1 MLTGLIRE
9 LGSLQGREKRK
20 EGARLEI
27 AASPALLLRATV
39 GSSVCVNGVCLT
51 STYVDEESW
60 IAELSDETLQKTTLG
75 TLRIGTSL
83 HLEPSLRLGEPLDG
97 HSVSGHVDGLGHV
110 LERSD
115 GEGLWK
121 FSMPIFISAMT
132 APKGSITVDGIS
144 LTVVECGLD
153 WFTVS
158 LIPETLRQTALKDYR
173 LNQQVNLE
181 ADPIGRYIAHALAM
195 RNTLSS

>member
-1 MLTGLIRE
+1 MFTGLIRE
-9 LGSLQGREKRK
+9 LGSLKGREKRK

-27 AASPALLLRATV
+27 TASPALLLRAIV
-39 GSSVCVNGVCLT
+39 GSSICVNGVCLT

-110 LERSD
+110 LERTE

-121 FSMPIFISAMT
+121 FSMPMFISAMT
-132 APKGSITVDGIS
+132 APKGSITVDGVS

-173 LNQQVNLE
+173 LNQSVNLE
-181 ADPIGRYIAHALAM
+181 ADPMGRYIAHALAM
-195 RNTLSS
+195 RNMHTS

>member
-1 MLTGLIRE
+1 MFTGLIRE

-27 AASPALLLRATV
+27 AASPALLLRVTV

>member
-1 MLTGLIRE
+1 MFTGLIRE

-27 AASPALLLRATV
+27 AASPALLLRVTV

-195 RNTLSS
+195 RNTL

>member
-1 MLTGLIRE
+1 MFTGLIRE

-181 ADPIGRYIAHALAM
+181 ADPIGRYIAHALVM
-195 RNTLSS
+195 RNTL

>member
-1 MLTGLIRE
+1 MFTGLIRE
-9 LGSLQGREKRK
+9 LGSLKGREKRK

-27 AASPALLLRATV
+27 TASPALLLRAIV
-39 GSSVCVNGVCLT
+39 GSSICVNGVCLT
-51 STYVDEESW
+51 STYVNEEGW

-110 LERSD
+110 LERTE

-121 FSMPIFISAMT
+121 FSMPMFISAMT
-132 APKGSITVDGIS
+132 APKGSITVDGVS

-173 LNQQVNLE
+173 LNQSVNLE
-181 ADPIGRYIAHALAM
+181 ADPMGRYIAHALAM
-195 RNTLSS
+195 RNMLTS

>member
-1 MLTGLIRE
+1 MFTGLIRE
-9 LGSLQGREKRK
+9 LGSLKGRERRK

-27 AASPALLLRATV
+27 TASPTLLLRATV
-39 GSSVCVNGVCLT
+39 GSSICVNGVCLT

-110 LERSD
+110 LERTE

-121 FSMPIFISAMT
+121 FSMPIFISTMT

-144 LTVVECGLD
+144 LTIVECGLD

-173 LNQQVNLE
+173 PNQSVNLE
-181 ADPIGRYIAHALAM
+181 ADPMGRYIAHALAM
-195 RNTLSS
+195 RNMHTG

>member
-1 MLTGLIRE
+1 MFTGLIRE

-195 RNTLSS
+195 RNTL

>member
-1 MLTGLIRE
+1 MFTGLIRE
-9 LGSLQGREKRK
+9 LGSLKGRERRK

-27 AASPALLLRATV
+27 TASPTLLLRATV
-39 GSSVCVNGVCLT
+39 GSSICVNGVCLT

-110 LERSD
+110 LERTE

-121 FSMPIFISAMT
+121 FSMPMFISAMT
-132 APKGSITVDGIS
+132 APKGSITVDGVS

-173 LNQQVNLE
+173 LNQSVNLE
-181 ADPIGRYIAHALAM
+181 ADPMGRYIAHALAM
-195 RNTLSS
+195 RNMLTS

>member
-1 MLTGLIRE
+1 MFTGLIRE
-9 LGSLQGREKRK
+9 LGSLKGRERRK

-27 AASPALLLRATV
+27 TASPTLLLRATV
-39 GSSVCVNGVCLT
+39 GSSICVNGVCLT

-110 LERSD
+110 LERTE

-121 FSMPIFISAMT
+121 FSMPIFISTMT
-132 APKGSITVDGIS
+132 APKGSITVDGVS

-173 LNQQVNLE
+173 LNQSVNLE
-181 ADPIGRYIAHALAM
+181 ADPMGRYIAHALAM
-195 RNTLSS
+195 RNMLTS

>member
-1 MLTGLIRE
+1 MFTGLIRE

-39 GSSVCVNGVCLT
+39 GSSICVNGVCLT
-51 STYVDEESW
+51 STYVDKESW

-173 LNQQVNLE
+173 LNQQINLE

>member
-1 MLTGLIRE
+1 MFTGLIRE

-27 AASPALLLRATV
+27 AASPALLLRVTV

-110 LERSD
+110 LERAD

-173 LNQQVNLE
+173 LNQQINLE

>member
-1 MLTGLIRE
+1 MFTGLIRE

-173 LNQQVNLE
+173 LNQQINLE
-181 ADPIGRYIAHALAM
+181 ADPVGRYIAHALAM

>member
-1 MLTGLIRE
+1 MFTGLIRE

-27 AASPALLLRATV
+27 GASPALLLRATV

-173 LNQQVNLE
+173 LNQQINLE

>member
-1 MLTGLIRE
+1 MFTGLIRE

-97 HSVSGHVDGLGHV
+97 HSVSGHVDVLGHV

-195 RNTLSS
+195 RNTL

>member
-1 MLTGLIRE
+1 MFTGLIRE
-9 LGSLQGREKRK
+9 LGSLKGRERRK

-27 AASPALLLRATV
+27 TASPTLLLRATV
-39 GSSVCVNGVCLT
+39 GSSICVNGVCLT

-110 LERSD
+110 LERTE

-121 FSMPIFISAMT
+121 FSMPIFISTMT

-144 LTVVECGLD
+144 LTIVECGLD

-173 LNQQVNLE
+173 PNQSVNLE
-181 ADPIGRYIAHALAM
+181 ADPMGRYIAHALAM
-195 RNTLSS
+195 RNMHTS

>member
-1 MLTGLIRE
+1 
-9 LGSLQGREKRK
+9 
-20 EGARLEI
+20 
-27 AASPALLLRATV
+27 
-39 GSSVCVNGVCLT
+39 
-51 STYVDEESW
+51 
-60 IAELSDETLQKTTLG
+60 
-75 TLRIGTSL
+75 
-83 HLEPSLRLGEPLDG
+83 
-97 HSVSGHVDGLGHV
+97 
-110 LERSD
+110 
-115 GEGLWK
+115 
-121 FSMPIFISAMT
+121 MPIFISAMT

-173 LNQQVNLE
+173 LNQQINLE

>member
-1 MLTGLIRE
+1 MFTGLIRE
-9 LGSLQGREKRK
+9 LGSLKGREKRK

-27 AASPALLLRATV
+27 TASPALLLRAIV
-39 GSSVCVNGVCLT
+39 GSSICVNGVCLT

-110 LERSD
+110 LERTE

-121 FSMPIFISAMT
+121 FSMPMFISAMT
-132 APKGSITVDGIS
+132 APKGSITVDGVS

-173 LNQQVNLE
+173 LNQSVNLE
-181 ADPIGRYIAHALAM
+181 ADPMGRYIAHALAM
-195 RNTLSS
+195 RNMLTS

>member
-1 MLTGLIRE
+1 MFTGLIRE
-9 LGSLQGREKRK
+9 LGSLKGRERRK

-27 AASPALLLRATV
+27 TASPTLLLRATV
-39 GSSVCVNGVCLT
+39 GSSICVNGVCLT

-110 LERSD
+110 LERTE

-121 FSMPIFISAMT
+121 FSMPIFISTMT

-144 LTVVECGLD
+144 LTIVECGLD

-173 LNQQVNLE
+173 LNQSVNLE
-181 ADPIGRYIAHALAM
+181 ADPMGRYIAHALAM
-195 RNTLSS
+195 RNMLTS

>member
-1 MLTGLIRE
+1 MFTGLIRE

-51 STYVDEESW
+51 STYVDTESW

-173 LNQQVNLE
+173 LNQQINLE

>member
-1 MLTGLIRE
+1 MFTGLIRE

-97 HSVSGHVDGLGHV
+97 HSVSGHVDGLGHI

-195 RNTLSS
+195 RNTL

>member
-1 MLTGLIRE
+1 MFTGLIRE
-9 LGSLQGREKRK
+9 LGSLKGRERRK

-27 AASPALLLRATV
+27 TASPTLLLRATV
-39 GSSVCVNGVCLT
+39 GSSICVNGVCLT

-110 LERSD
+110 LERTE

-121 FSMPIFISAMT
+121 FSMPMFISAMT
-132 APKGSITVDGIS
+132 APKGSITVDGVS

-173 LNQQVNLE
+173 PNQSVNLE
-181 ADPIGRYIAHALAM
+181 ADPMGRYITHALAM
-195 RNTLSS
+195 RNMLTS

>member
-1 MLTGLIRE
+1 MFTGLIRE

-83 HLEPSLRLGEPLDG
+83 HIEPSLRLGEPLDG

>member
-1 MLTGLIRE
+1 MFTGLIRE
-9 LGSLQGREKRK
+9 LGSLKGREKRK

-27 AASPALLLRATV
+27 TASPALLLRAIV
-39 GSSVCVNGVCLT
+39 GSSICVNGVCLT

-110 LERSD
+110 LERTE

-121 FSMPIFISAMT
+121 FSMPIFISTMT

-144 LTVVECGLD
+144 LTIVECGLD

-173 LNQQVNLE
+173 PNQSVNLE
-181 ADPIGRYIAHALAM
+181 ADPMGRYIAHALAM
-195 RNTLSS
+195 RNMHTS

>member
-1 MLTGLIRE
+1 MFTGLIRE

>member
-1 MLTGLIRE
+1 MFTGLIRE

-51 STYVDEESW
+51 STYVDQESW

-195 RNTLSS
+195 RNTL

>member
-1 MLTGLIRE
+1 MFTGLIRE
-9 LGSLQGREKRK
+9 LGSLKGREKRK

-27 AASPALLLRATV
+27 TASPALLLRAIV
-39 GSSVCVNGVCLT
+39 GSSICVNGVCLT

-60 IAELSDETLQKTTLG
+60 IAELSDETLQNTTLG

-110 LERSD
+110 LERTE

-121 FSMPIFISAMT
+121 FSMPMFISAMT
-132 APKGSITVDGIS
+132 APKGSITVDGVS

-173 LNQQVNLE
+173 LNQSVNLE
-181 ADPIGRYIAHALAM
+181 ADPMGRYIAHALAM
-195 RNTLSS
+195 RNMLTS

>member
-1 MLTGLIRE
+1 MPHCRVTQKTDNAFTVDVSRE
-9 LGSLQGREKRK
+9 SLNC
-20 EGARLEI
+20 
-27 AASPALLLRATV
+27 TV
-39 GSSVCVNGVCLT
+39 GLDAVGEVNLEKALT
-51 STYVDEESW
+51 LAD
-60 IAELSDETLQKTTLG
+60 
-75 TLRIGTSL
+75 
-83 HLEPSLRLGEPLDG
+83 RLGG
-97 HSVSGHVDGLGHV
+97 HLVSGHVDGLGHV

-173 LNQQVNLE
+173 LNQQINLE

>member
-1 MLTGLIRE
+1 MFTGLIRE

-60 IAELSDETLQKTTLG
+60 IAELSDETLQKTILG

-173 LNQQVNLE
+173 LNQQINLE

>member
-1 MLTGLIRE
+1 MFTGLIRE

-51 STYVDEESW
+51 STYVDKESW

>member
-1 MLTGLIRE
+1 MFTGLIRE

-173 LNQQVNLE
+173 LNQQINLE

>member
-1 MLTGLIRE
+1 MFTSLIRE
-9 LGSLQGREKRK
+9 LGSLKGRERRK

-27 AASPALLLRATV
+27 TASPTLLLRATV
-39 GSSVCVNGVCLT
+39 GSSICVNGVCLT

-110 LERSD
+110 LERTE

-121 FSMPIFISAMT
+121 FSMPIFISTMT

-144 LTVVECGLD
+144 LTIVECGLD

-173 LNQQVNLE
+173 LNQSVNLE
-181 ADPIGRYIAHALAM
+181 ADPMGRYIAHALAM
-195 RNTLSS
+195 RNMHTS

>member
-1 MLTGLIRE
+1 MFTGLIRE

-27 AASPALLLRATV
+27 AASPALLLRVTV

-97 HSVSGHVDGLGHV
+97 HSVSGHVDGLGHI

>member
-1 MLTGLIRE
+1 MFTGLIRE
-9 LGSLQGREKRK
+9 LGSLKGRERRK

-27 AASPALLLRATV
+27 TASPTLLLRAIV
-39 GSSVCVNGVCLT
+39 GSSICVNGVCLT

-110 LERSD
+110 LERTE

-121 FSMPIFISAMT
+121 FSMPMFISAMT
-132 APKGSITVDGIS
+132 APKGSITVDGVS

-173 LNQQVNLE
+173 LNQSVNLE
-181 ADPIGRYIAHALAM
+181 ADPMGRYIAHALAM
-195 RNTLSS
+195 RNMLTS

>member
-1 MLTGLIRE
+1 MFTGLIRE
-9 LGSLQGREKRK
+9 LGSLKGRERRK

-27 AASPALLLRATV
+27 TASPTLLLRATV
-39 GSSVCVNGVCLT
+39 GSSICVNGVCLT

-110 LERSD
+110 LERTE

-121 FSMPIFISAMT
+121 FSMPIFISTMT

-173 LNQQVNLE
+173 PNQSVNLE
-181 ADPIGRYIAHALAM
+181 ADPMGRYIAHALAM
-195 RNTLSS
+195 RNMHTS

>member
-1 MLTGLIRE
+1 MFTGLIRE
-9 LGSLQGREKRK
+9 LGSLKGRERRK

-27 AASPALLLRATV
+27 TASPTLLLRATV
-39 GSSVCVNGVCLT
+39 GSSICVNGVCLT

-110 LERSD
+110 LERTE

-121 FSMPIFISAMT
+121 FSMPIFISTMT
-132 APKGSITVDGIS
+132 APKGSITVDGVS

-173 LNQQVNLE
+173 LNQSVNLE
-181 ADPIGRYIAHALAM
+181 ADPMGRYIAHALAM
-195 RNTLSS
+195 RNMHTS

>member
-1 MLTGLIRE
+1 MFTGLIRE
-9 LGSLQGREKRK
+9 LGSLKGREKRK

-27 AASPALLLRATV
+27 TASPTLLLRATV
-39 GSSVCVNGVCLT
+39 GSSICVNGVCLT

-110 LERSD
+110 LERTE

-121 FSMPIFISAMT
+121 FSMPIFISTMT

-144 LTVVECGLD
+144 LTIVECGLD

-173 LNQQVNLE
+173 LNQSVNLE
-181 ADPIGRYIAHALAM
+181 ADPMGRYIAHALAM
-195 RNTLSS
+195 RNMHTS

>member
-1 MLTGLIRE
+1 MFTGLIRE

-97 HSVSGHVDGLGHV
+97 HSVSGHVDGLGHI